1 MPVTGYDYAAQAYSY
16 RDSGIPYSQLDC
28 VHFVNQVRLDLGLP
42 SMLNGT
48 NTLWRSNNLTWKGT
62 LAEGYVRWSASSWR
76 ELPQGILLFRI
87 KAEDNPDYNNP
98 PIPARYYMD
107 GIGNVT
113 HVGIMTGL
121 GQGVMQSGGYGGR
134 GVHESGW
141 QSGYWTHCA
150 LQMDVDYEEP
160 PDPVFPPNPPDPVV
174 PDPPDPLDPDPYSP
188 PEAFVYIPPWYYFN
202 RKKKELKRVWR
213 VM

>member
-1 MPVTGYDYAAQAYSY
+1 MPITGLDYAQEAYTY
-16 RDSGIPYSQLDC
+16 RNSGIPYSQLDC
-28 VHFVNQVRLDLGLP
+28 IHFVNQVRLDLGLP

-62 LAEGYVRWSASSWR
+62 LSEAYNRWGASGWR
-76 ELPQGILLFRI
+76 NLPQGILLFRI
-87 KAEDNPDYNNP
+87 KPESAPDYNQP
-98 PIPARYYMD
+98 PIPSKYYMD

-121 GQGVMQSGGYGGR
+121 GQGVMQSGGYGGK

-150 LQMDVDYEEP
+150 LQMEVTYPEP
-160 PDPVFPPNPPDPVV
+160 SDPDDPNPPDPEEPDD
-174 PDPPDPLDPDPYSP
+174 PDPDDPDPYSP
-188 PEAFVYIPPWYYFN
+188 LEPYVYIPPWLYW
-202 RKKKELKRVWR
+202 KKRKELKPPCRR
-213 VM
+213 M